1 MVGSK
6 FWENCKG
13 VIKVVWG
20 LSKVVG
26 ASSKV
31 VGGSSKAVGGGGKNL
46 VGGVKIW
53 ENIRRII
60 ESGSVGSSKGV
71 GRVQIWG
78 KW

>member
-1 MVGSK
+1 MPKIAKKVKFSKKWYGGKIRVKMVGSK

-31 VGGSSKAVGGGGKNL
+31 VGGSSKAVGGGQ
-46 VGGVKIW
+46 
-53 ENIRRII
+53 
-60 ESGSVGSSKGV
+60 ESG
-71 GRVQIWG
+71 RWG
-78 KW
+78 QNLGKY

>member
-1 MVGSK
+1 VSKIAKKSKIFKKWYGGKIRVKMVGSK
-6 FWENCKG
+6 F
-13 VIKVVWG
+13 
-20 LSKVVG
+20 
-26 ASSKV
+26 
-31 VGGSSKAVGGGGKNL
+31 
-46 VGGVKIW
+46 W

>member
-1 MVGSK
+1 MTKLCKNDQNVPKIVKKSKIFKKWSK

-31 VGGSSKAVGGGGKNL
+31 VGGSSKAVGGGQ
-46 VGGVKIW
+46 
-53 ENIRRII
+53 
-60 ESGSVGSSKGV
+60 ESG
-71 GRVQIWG
+71 RWG
-78 KW
+78 QNLGKY